1 MNDFQYLPKEG
12 VWRSLPNPDS
22 GFEILIAGD
31 STEPNSAHM
40 AFLEDLLPYLETVRL
55 RAIAYL
61 TVFVNS
67 ALKPDWYFEALYITE
82 DFATEF
88 QLSFSLESDIYGD
101 WRVGFYTIN
110 QHFEPD
116 FFSRTQ
122 T

>member
-1 MNDFQYLPKEG
+1 MNEFVYLLKDG
-12 VWRSLPNPDS
+12 VWRSMSDS

-31 STEPNSAHM
+31 SNEPNSAHM
-40 AFLEDLLPYLETVRL
+40 AFLEDLLPHLEVVRL
-55 RAIAYL
+55 RAVQYL
-61 TVFVNS
+61 TVFTNP
-67 ALKPDWYFEALYITE
+67 AHEPDWYFEGLYIIG

-88 QLSFSLESDIYGD
+88 QLAFSLESDIYGD

-110 QHFEPD
+110 QQFEPD

>member
-1 MNDFQYLPKEG
+1 VNEFVYLPKEG
-12 VWRSLPNPDS
+12 VWRSIPNPDS
-22 GFEILIAGD
+22 SFEILIAGD

-40 AFLEDLLPYLETVRL
+40 AFLEDLLPHLEVVRL
-55 RAIAYL
+55 RAVQYL
-61 TVFVNS
+61 TVFTNP
-67 ALKPDWYFEALYITE
+67 AHELDWYFEGLYIIG

-88 QLSFSLESDIYGD
+88 QLAFSLESDVYGD

-122 T
+122 V